1 MNLFKFKTP
10 TVHFTKE
17 DLQPLLEEIETP
29 KEETKNKNNCTI
41 DYLNENGYPA
51 YREEYFVK
59 NIHEARQQA
68 LFRKRILEANK
79 MQLTGAYITY
89 NGVKNYI
96 KF

>member
-10 TVHFTKE
+10 TVHFTRE
-17 DLQPLLEEIETP
+17 DLQPLIEEIETP

-41 DYLNENGYPA
+41 DYLNELGFVA
-51 YREEYFVK
+51 FREKYNVK
-59 NIHEARQQA
+59 NTHEAGQQA
-68 LFRKRILEANK
+68 LFRKRIIEANK
-79 MQLTGAYITY
+79 IKVTGAYITF

>member
-1 MNLFKFKTP
+1 MNLFKFKKP

-17 DLQPLLEEIETP
+17 DLHPLLEEIETP

-41 DYLNENGYPA
+41 DYLNELGFVA
-51 YREEYFVK
+51 FREKYNVK
-59 NIHEARQQA
+59 NTHEARQQA
-68 LFRKRILEANK
+68 LFRKRIIEANRVK
-79 MQLTGAYITY
+79 VTGAYITY